1 MINRHN
7 IWAQSKDGDR
17 VIPIPERTLRTV
29 PYYLSRDFPDDP
41 LLHTAARESVS
52 QWNDAMRQGLDGLG
66 VTDTKDVFVLCKN
79 PVDEVIQRPWNA
91 RFSPRIGDLRYSTL
105 HWVDEDSGWPSRL
118 PPAGADP
125 ITGEVVS
132 GKAYVYGAAIS
143 TWATYAVDIIRYFN
157 GDLELNTLVNGHH
170 FVDDVQARLAN
181 LSDTIPHADGLDRT
195 ALRRPITRPDRPARP
210 EARREDLRAYDRR
223 DVIAKLDRAKAAGG
237 RAHSG
242 NIEVKSISKNAQR

>member
-1 MINRHN
+1 M
-7 IWAQSKDGDR
+7 
-17 VIPIPERTLRTV
+17 
-29 PYYLSRDFPDDP
+29 
-41 LLHTAARESVS
+41 
-52 QWNDAMRQGLDGLG
+52 
-66 VTDTKDVFVLCKN
+66 
-79 PVDEVIQRPWNA
+79 IQRPVEL
-91 RFSPRIGDLRYSTL
+91 RFSPRIAISATHTALGRYR
-105 HWVDEDSGWPSRL
+105 DSGWPSGYG
-118 PPAGADP
+118 PAGADP

-223 DVIAKLDRAKAAGG
+223 DVIAKLDSQSSWGEHIVETRGQRA
-237 RAHSG
+237 
-242 NIEVKSISKNAQR
+242 